1 MSRPSHFN
9 RINPDQSVAICIRE
23 QAEKLVNYDH
33 HVVKVNG
40 RAGVMLTYEWMP
52 VEEHQGPFLLTVVF
66 HHILG
71 HPSAP
76 EEVQALVSELSFQV
90 RGQPR

>member
-9 RINPDQSVAICIRE
+9 RINPDQSVAICTRE
-23 QAEKLVNYDH
+23 QAEKLVNYDN

-40 RAGVMLTYEWMP
+40 RAGVMLTTEWMP
-52 VEEHQGPFLLTVVF
+52 MEEHQGPFLLTVVF

-71 HPSAP
+71 HLSAS
-76 EEVQALVSELSFQV
+76 EEIQALVSELSFRV
-90 RGQPR
+90 RGRPR